1 MIRNCCHLLNIFRF
15 HLNDRQFDFDLEFRD
30 ATVAYNLESPTVPLD
45 EVFFPS
51 MVVCNMNTL
60 RRSFIEAILSD
71 DSMKSLGTSF
81 NELKNIIFSVFIL
94 GGDYTPS
101 KRDLEIIDSKF
112 TWIVTLSSM
121 ERLSSMARMSPVVR
135 YTMEVR
141 LALLVKYSFV
151 VRYKLLVSSTLTVK
165 LALLAWLMY
174 TVKSVMCQLL

>member
-112 TWIVTLSSM
+112 TWVVTLSSM

-141 LALLVKYSFV
+141 LLLVKYSFV

>member
-15 HLNDRQFDFDLEFRD
+15 HVNDRQFDFDLEFRD
-30 ATVAYNLESPTVPLD
+30 ATVAYNLD

-112 TWIVTLSSM
+112 TWVVTLSSM